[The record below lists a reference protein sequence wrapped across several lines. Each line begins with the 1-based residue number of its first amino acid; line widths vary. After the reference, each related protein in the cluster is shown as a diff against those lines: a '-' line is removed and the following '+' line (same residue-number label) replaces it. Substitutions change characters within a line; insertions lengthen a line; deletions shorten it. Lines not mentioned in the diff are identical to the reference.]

1 MNKKKSL
8 SDEIYEFHLKLSEH
22 PQMRIFNYE
31 EYKKHRDILAIAYGI
46 FRLEKLLKKNK
57 ISEFHIER
65 FVKDHKNKLNKLL
78 SELVA
83 YVLLEYV
90 DIKFFNSKKKLN
102 KKKFDYK
109 KSERPKASFLF
120 SGGID
125 SFSGILWAQE
135 YFNNVEGIF
144 CAHSDQK
151 WIIHLVNSLS
161 EEIFSPAGIKLKTV
175 YVPSLTATG
184 YSQLRGFLYMI
195 SAGAWME
202 LLNSDT
208 LVISECGPTM
218 YQPRFAPF
226 DIVTMTTH
234 PVVVEIAHQV
244 LELLLEKKIKIIT
257 PFENMTKAEVIAL
270 SKFKDKLRKT
280 HSCISQRLRRHDG
293 TCYGCIIRRLGA
305 ITAGVED
312 VKYMKNPITDDKA
325 QKENLLSLLMF
336 SLDILTD
343 YKDMPLYQIENIE
356 SYNKLELFKRFAL
369 DNFAAIYL
377 LKKKG
382 YSLSREVKNMLEECL
397 KEISEDILNKRIE
410 SVRNKNFKINLKP
423 I

>member
-1 MNKKKSL
+1 MEKEKSL
-8 SDEIYEFHLKLSEH
+8 SEEINKSYLRLSKV

-31 EYKKHRDILAIAYGI
+31 EYKKNRDILSIAYGI
-46 FRLEKLLKKNK
+46 FMLENLLKENK

-65 FVKDHKNKLNKLL
+65 FVKNHKNKLNELL

-109 KSERPKASFLF
+109 KPERPKVSFLF

-125 SFSGILWAQE
+125 SLSGIFWAQE
-135 YFNNVEGIF
+135 YFNNIEGIF
-144 CAHSDQK
+144 CAHSDQT

-161 EEIFSPAGIKLKTV
+161 EDIFSPAGIKLRTV
-175 YVPSLTATG
+175 SVPSLTARG
-184 YSQLRGFLYMI
+184 YSQLRGFLYII

-218 YQPRFAPF
+218 YQPRFGPF

-234 PVVVEIAHQV
+234 PEVVEIAHQV

-280 HSCISQRLRRHDG
+280 HSCISQRFGRHDG

-312 VKYMKNPITDDKA
+312 VEYMKNPITDDKA

-397 KEISEDILNKRIE
+397 KKISEDILNKRIE
-410 SVRNKNFKINLKP
+410 SVRNKNFKINTKP